1 MHYTVKNSKG
11 DWRGSYSASYNKENQ
26 PSPLEQAIINAKS
39 HGGTVYLVK
48 EDGEEQVWPK

>member
-1 MHYTVKNSKG
+1 MIYTVKNVKG
-11 DWRGSYSASYNKENQ
+11 DWRGSYSISYNKENQ

-48 EDGEEQVWPK
+48 EDGEEQIWPK